1 MTTFDSCATTVATKS
16 AGWSSTL
23 RTAVGRAALASA
35 CVYNSHGSAR
45 DAKSPLQQIPSK
57 RALPLAGQ
65 AYDDLEHFET
75 PFVVKLHRFNALA
88 NTQVACLPS
97 VHVQ

>member
-1 MTTFDSCATTVATKS
+1 MAQR
-16 AGWSSTL
+16 GTL
-23 RTAVGRAALASA
+23 NLH
-35 CVYNSHGSAR
+35 C
-45 DAKSPLQQIPSK
+45 KKLPSK

-88 NTQVACLPS
+88 NTQVACLP
-97 VHVQ
+97 